1 MIVQKLQQDQISAM
15 KQKDITRLQTLR
27 YILSQ
32 IKNVQIDKQQEL
44 SDEEVVAI
52 LRKEVKKLQDANVE
66 FHKGGRKD
74 LALEN
79 DHQISIIHKYLPQ
92 EISDDALISKIKEL
106 ISTNES
112 LWQKNKN
119 AFIGFAISKLKN
131 EASSNRIAEIIKNM
145 DLK

>member
-32 IKNVQIDKQQEL
+32 IKNVQIDKQREL

-74 LALEN
+74 LASEN